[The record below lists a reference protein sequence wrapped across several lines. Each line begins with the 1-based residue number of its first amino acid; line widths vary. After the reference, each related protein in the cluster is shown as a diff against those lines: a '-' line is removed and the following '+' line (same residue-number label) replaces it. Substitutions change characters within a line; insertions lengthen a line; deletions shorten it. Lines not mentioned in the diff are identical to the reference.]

1 LVRKDG
7 ENIFGFLQDH
17 NKKVNV
23 ASKGDMSLISYNL
36 EGKDETQVKKQIEG
50 IKTLLDASHVS
61 VMTLQEITDSQ
72 IAALKDAILPHYNM
86 VEDTTSAV
94 LDLTTARKTFLPIIY
109 DSETF
114 QFINSGVF
122 RTNDKS
128 LKNTYA
134 SWVKLKSKV
143 FGKIFI
149 FVNMNL
155 YSTKSKVDKPKE
167 PGVLNNTLN
176 SYNDA
181 VNNIQRDF
189 ILGVPSDFDKLESI
203 YSGVLSKFDFGIR
216 FPVHAIINVIP
227 KKEGERLKVINQ

>member
-1 LVRKDG
+1 
-7 ENIFGFLQDH
+7 
-17 NKKVNV
+17 
-23 ASKGDMSLISYNL
+23 
-36 EGKDETQVKKQIEG
+36 
-50 IKTLLDASHVS
+50 
-61 VMTLQEITDSQ
+61 
-72 IAALKDAILPHYNM
+72 M

-155 YSTKSKVDKPKE
+155 YSTKSKVDSLELANILRDLEHAGENRENLSLLMGTINSMSDEAKLTMEKSLVNLSEPKE
-167 PGVLNNTLN
+167 PGVLKNTLN